1 MFTTWKVSRNPLNL
15 RKQFA
20 EGFFQDHFPK
30 PLILKGKF
38 FQYLCHLRKAEGGLG
53 GMNTTQA
60 GDLVEN
66 LA

>member
-1 MFTTWKVSRNPLNL
+1 MKLARFHTDFRKEPHESADNL
-15 RKQFA
+15 GPHLSQKRSID
-20 EGFFQDHFPK
+20 ETYVY
-30 PLILKGKF
+30 
-38 FQYLCHLRKAEGGLG
+38 QYLCHLRKAEGGLG